1 MPCGGV
7 GGGGGGQL
15 EREILSHPDPSLRA
29 GLRNGRDGQPGA
41 SVAAYPSRQSRFS
54 CRLALACLPV
64 RRFWAQ
70 GWC

>member
-1 MPCGGV
+1 MPCGGA

-41 SVAAYPSRQSRFS
+41 LVAAYPSRQSGSAADLLMRVY
-54 CRLALACLPV
+54 P
-64 RRFWAQ
+64 
-70 GWC
+70 